1 MSPPPYRPCL
11 RTKAAALLLL
21 LVVGF
26 AGAKAFDDEIV
37 QGPYEVQ
44 KTSMAPEDW
53 FGGHTFR
60 IYTPNG
66 TKAEEK
72 FPAVIFAHG
81 LCGPEEDYEGI
92 LRVIAS
98 HGYIILANAEQ
109 EYCGRASVSA
119 FFQFLTNDPF
129 PDLRRAADGSVMIDN
144 LREEVD
150 FVLSKNESFP
160 YDEGAGIA
168 LVGHSMGGA
177 AVLDLAASL
186 GSSKPIRG
194 VAVIAPWNGITDAAT
209 PSSVAGNIKS
219 PVLLFCSKM
228 DQLCPCSGEV
238 GAATGAG
245 QNWASDFLF
254 NTIFAGRTKDVSAPF
269 LRERKRTK
277 GTAAQD
283 RDLTRT
289 TSFLFPSFLSSSCK
303 SGLAAWTPSL
313 TPQRPGA
320 A

>member
-1 MSPPPYRPCL
+1 MRPPPHRPCL

-26 AGAKAFDDEIV
+26 AGAKAFDDEVV
-37 QGPYEVQ
+37 QGPYEVR

-60 IYTPNG
+60 MYTPNG

-98 HGYIILANAEQ
+98 HGYIVLANAEQ

-129 PDLRRAADGSVMIDN
+129 PDLRRAADGSVMINN

-168 LVGHSMGGA
+168 LIGHSMGGA

-269 LRERKRTK
+269 
-277 GTAAQD
+277 
-283 RDLTRT
+283 
-289 TSFLFPSFLSSSCK
+289 FL
-303 SGLAAWTPSL
+303 
-313 TPQRPGA
+313 
-320 A
+320 

>member
-21 LVVGF
+21 LVVVGF

-37 QGPYEVQ
+37 QGPYDVR

-66 TKAEEK
+66 TKTEEK

-98 HGYIILANAEQ
+98 HGFIILSNAEQ

-129 PDLRRAADGSVMIDN
+129 PDLRRAADGEVMINN

-186 GSSKPIRG
+186 GSSKPVRG
-194 VAVIAPWNGITDAAT
+194 VAAIAPWNGITDAAT

-245 QNWASDFLF
+245 QTWASDVLF

-269 LRERKRTK
+269 FLRERERERENKRH
-277 GTAAQD
+277 GRAG
-283 RDLTRT
+283 
-289 TSFLFPSFLSSSCK
+289 S
-303 SGLAAWTPSL
+303 
-313 TPQRPGA
+313 
-320 A
+320 